1 MPDASRITPGGFAAS
16 ITRRAFTAGVS
27 ISSTFSTSGTSDDSD
42 RASSTVSADTTAG
55 YCACITPIT
64 DTDIGAVT
72 ASDDDGTGEDVCWR
86 CRRVVQP

>member
-1 MPDASRITPGGFAAS
+1 MPDASRTTPGAFAAS

-27 ISSTFSTSGTSDDSD
+27 ISSTFSTSGTSDDSGRTSD
-42 RASSTVSADTTAG
+42 TASAAAIAG
-55 YCACITPIT
+55 YCACTTPIT